1 MGSNTKYASE
11 PGPSFL
17 PALTSHAGG
26 DAIMTKASAARTR
39 SAPAAA
45 GSRFFIA
52 AAAVTSALSHTPLL
66 FLSSFL
72 LPTPRWAG
80 SGLAAWPVV
89 ESPLAFF
96 PLSLSLSRTSFVRED
111 QSCGGALS
119 AAPAPTAAATWSTPQ
134 KFLRNDFNCSW
145 SFRLP
150 AAATAEVRT
159 AAVKVGLGDKSCN
172 GMGGRQIVSECEMVV
187 KLRGDEGTANGAGCS
202 FVHYSVALSFFL
214 FYRPC
219 RQIE

>member
-1 MGSNTKYASE
+1 MWRRT
-11 PGPSFL
+11 L
-17 PALTSHAGG
+17 CC
-26 DAIMTKASAARTR
+26 AR
-39 SAPAAA
+39 SD
-45 GSRFFIA
+45 G
-52 AAAVTSALSHTPLL
+52 
-66 FLSSFL
+66 
-72 LPTPRWAG
+72 
-80 SGLAAWPVV
+80 
-89 ESPLAFF
+89 
-96 PLSLSLSRTSFVRED
+96 
-111 QSCGGALS
+111 
-119 AAPAPTAAATWSTPQ
+119 AAATWSTPQ

-150 AAATAEVRT
+150 VTPGAAAATAEVRT